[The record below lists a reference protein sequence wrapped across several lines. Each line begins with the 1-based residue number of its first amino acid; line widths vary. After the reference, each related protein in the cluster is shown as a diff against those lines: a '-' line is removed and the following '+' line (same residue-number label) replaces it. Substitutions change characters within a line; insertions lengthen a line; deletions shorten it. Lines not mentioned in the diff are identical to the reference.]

1 MTKPLPYKVWM
12 RSEVHG
18 VRKRLPGQIRQRVKQ
33 TLSDLGREPRPSQS
47 RALRLPETGEP
58 VIEAGW
64 ELRRIRLEDWRIV
77 YAIDESWREVAVLT
91 IQRRPPYDY
100 DDLEALLSE
109 LR

>member
-12 RSEVHG
+12 RPEVH
-18 VRKRLPGQIRQRVKQ
+18 VARKRLPGQIRQRVKRI
-33 TLSDLGREPRPSQS
+33 LSNLNQESRPSQS

-58 VIEAGW
+58 VKEAGW

-77 YAIDESWREVAVLT
+77 YAVSESWREVVVLA

>member
-1 MTKPLPYKVWM
+1 M
-12 RSEVHG
+12 RPEVH
-18 VRKRLPGQIRQRVKQ
+18 VARKRLPGQIRQRVKQ
-33 TLSDLGREPRPSQS
+33 TLSDLGRESRPSQS

-58 VIEAGW
+58 FKEAGW

-77 YAIDESWREVAVLT
+77 YAVNESWREVAILT